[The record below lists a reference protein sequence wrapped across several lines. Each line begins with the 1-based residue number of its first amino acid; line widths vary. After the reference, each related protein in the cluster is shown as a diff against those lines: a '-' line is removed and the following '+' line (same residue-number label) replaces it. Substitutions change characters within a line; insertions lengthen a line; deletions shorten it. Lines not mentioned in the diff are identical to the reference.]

1 MDAVTAIEQM
11 TAAEF
16 LARPLDPAS
25 QRWELIDG
33 ELVMSQ
39 PQWTH
44 NAAQLA
50 VTYALEGWAR
60 AAPGRGSVGLP
71 LDVQLD
77 ERNVYEPDV
86 VWYRHGRAPVRGDR
100 APFPVPDIAVEVRS
114 PSTWRYDVGV
124 KKSSYERYGVVE
136 LWLVDTEADVLL
148 AFRRSAPATPRFD
161 VSLEL
166 VRGETLTSP
175 LLPGFSL
182 ADGEIFASER

>member
-1 MDAVTAIEQM
+1 MDAVTATAPM
-11 TAAEF
+11 TAQGF

-33 ELVMSQ
+33 ELVTSQ

-44 NAAQLA
+44 NDSQGCVYAALRHWVDGA
-50 VTYALEGWAR
+50 GDR
-60 AAPGRGSVGLP
+60 GRVGLP

-86 VWYRHGRAPVRGDR
+86 VWYRDGRAPIRGDR

-114 PSTWRYDVGV
+114 PSTWRYDIGV
-124 KKSSYERYGVVE
+124 KKSNYERYGVVE
-136 LWLVDTEADVLL
+136 LWLIDTAADVVLV
-148 AFRRSAPATPRFD
+148 FRRSAAAAPRFD
-161 VSLEL
+161 VSAEL
-166 VRGETLTSP
+166 HVGETLTSP

-182 ADGEIFASER
+182 AVGEIFAVG

>member
-1 MDAVTAIEQM
+1 MDAVTATEQM

-25 QRWELIDG
+25 ERWELIDG

-44 NAAQLA
+44 NDSQG
-50 VTYALEGWAR
+50 TIFFALKSWVRG
-60 AAPGRGSVGLP
+60 APDRGRVGLP

-86 VWYRHGRAPVRGDR
+86 VWYRDGRAPVRGDR
-100 APFPVPDIAVEVRS
+100 APFPVPDVAVEVRS
-114 PSTWRYDVGV
+114 PSTWRYDIGV
-124 KKSSYERYGVVE
+124 KKSNYERHRVGE
-136 LWLVDTEADVLL
+136 LWLVDTAADVVL
-148 AFRRSAPATPRFD
+148 AFRRSAPAVRRFD

-166 VRGETLTSP
+166 GSGDTLTSP

-182 ADGEIFASER
+182 AVEEIFVER